1 MSTKYA
7 VQPTPMRLF
16 SSSLE
21 AHMAAYTEEIKLNQL
36 NQEYQLAQNRI
47 IREGE
52 LYNLSQADL
61 MNRLNTLKEQLLNSI
76 KVTTIPLSKTNAPE
90 MKAKEE
96 KFIPMTA
103 SEYENKIN
111 SKKNKQ
117 PTFAEELLKNQG
129 KDKKGIKI
137 TLPDIL
143 DKKSNLKK
151 ATPNAPKTKS
161 KSPFQKELEAK
172 INIRNKDINKK
183 EKIMTFNKK
192 LEPLDINAPFIV
204 DYPKSTK
211 ENKPVKTIYK
221 KTGKVKTESA
231 LEGLLTEEGKRKLKT
246 GPKPSDATYN
256 KRTGTYIK
264 NKKPLLLM

>member
-7 VQPTPMRLF
+7 VQPTPISLF

-21 AHMAAYTEEIKLNQL
+21 AHMTAYTEEIKLNQL

-47 IREGE
+47 IREAE

-61 MNRLNTLKEQLLNSI
+61 MNRLNALKEQLQTDI
-76 KVTTIPLSKTNAPE
+76 KATTIPLSKTNAPE
-90 MKAKEE
+90 VKVEE
-96 KFIPMTA
+96 ERYIPMTA
-103 SEYENKIN
+103 YEYENKIN

-117 PTFAEELLKNQG
+117 PTFSEELLKNQG

-161 KSPFQKELEAK
+161 KSPFQQELE
-172 INIRNKDINKK
+172 
-183 EKIMTFNKK
+183 EKLN
-192 LEPLDINAPFIV
+192 
-204 DYPKSTK
+204 
-211 ENKPVKTIYK
+211 
-221 KTGKVKTESA
+221 
-231 LEGLLTEEGKRKLKT
+231 
-246 GPKPSDATYN
+246 
-256 KRTGTYIK
+256 IK
-264 NKKPLLLM
+264 NKGIIKEKTPSISDSNSATTASNSAVVGIITAPKFPQVKKQMKETLTESEYKQALNEMEKLPSTEKIAYMNKKISGGGFLKKKAKKNK